1 MHGSTRRVNWL
12 LNVYA
17 LVLTLLVV
25 LPLAQAYHI
34 LIDCGWTKR
43 RAFRAACAT
52 EMLFLFLFWRVVIPP
67 FPTIPSTS
75 SVSIEAAMTR
85 LLIIGTT
92 ILAVLSGFSAVHLPY
107 VYLSSVI
114 RPVSEST
121 VNSLAHKLTNV
132 LDSITAHKRQ
142 KLEDELRSSKRIPLE
157 PSTSSIATT
166 QQQQRPLTIPVQ
178 SNSTSSF
185 NVADAERTA
194 SALFVR
200 YNEARS
206 QWHDVV
212 YARTPVGRLTTVL
225 GGLMLLLC
233 FIRVLLAIYNIYGHL
248 RFLYPLSFSSS
259 TSLPSLSLSSSSLSS
274 LTSSSLTLSSSSS
287 SFSTSASSASST
299 TNSASS
305 SSSTGSPRTAA
316 LLSSSLHRLLAKAGI
331 QVEVSVVYQYAT
343 LAFTSVLLCINLRSV
358 LLRMTSVFALVAGHD
373 ALSSSAA
380 IFLAHLMGTYVIS
393 STILIRSFLPPG
405 SRVLIADVLGTME
418 FVYFQRWFDIIFISS
433 AVLAALVLAYQ
444 AGYLLRRTSSGRRG
458 FNNSFS
464 NASFPKLSAL
474 PLPISGVRTHSHQ
487 HRTRPKRQRSLWQ
500 TLTQLGRRSEKR
512 NIV

>member
-107 VYLSSVI
+107 VYLSSII
-114 RPVSEST
+114 RPISEST

-142 KLEDELRSSKRIPLE
+142 KLEDELRSSKRVPLE
-157 PSTSSIATT
+157 PSTSTSATT
-166 QQQQRPLTIPVQ
+166 QQQQQPLTIPVQ
-178 SNSTSSF
+178 SSSTSSF

-212 YARTPVGRLTTVL
+212 YARTPVGRLSTVL

-287 SFSTSASSASST
+287 TTASST
-299 TNSASS
+299 SSTANSASS

-444 AGYLLRRTSSGRRG
+444 AGYLLRRTPSGRRG
-458 FNNSFS
+458 FNTSFS
-464 NASFPKLSAL
+464 NSSFPNLTAFPFPFADVGTRSN
-474 PLPISGVRTHSHQ
+474 Q
-487 HRTRPKRQRSLWQ
+487 HRTRPKRQRSRWQ
-500 TLTQLGRRSEKR
+500 TLTQLVGRRSEKR